1 MWVIA
6 FSMDVIKNLFKI
18 VLGVVLIF
26 LVLWLSYK
34 TSWWTAALSL
44 IKGGIVVLVVLI
56 GLVLLLVGFSDL
68 KNAQ

>member
-1 MWVIA
+1 
-6 FSMDVIKNLFKI
+6 MDVIKNLFKI

-26 LVLWLSYK
+26 LALWLSVTYNQYG
-34 TSWWTAALSL
+34 WWTATLSL